1 MTNISF
7 LKDSDHQ
14 DQRDSHDQTDR
25 DYWGEDQLVF
35 EAHSFHF
42 RILLFSPSVAD
53 LLPGA
58 GTVPE
63 LNAFSLP
70 IGQEIL
76 NLLKLKTIF

>member
-1 MTNISF
+1 MTNILF
-7 LKDSDHQ
+7 LKYSDHQ

-25 DYWGEDQLVF
+25 DYWAEGQLVF

-42 RILLFSPSVAD
+42 RILLFSASVAD
-53 LLPGA
+53 FLPGA
-58 GTVPE
+58 ATFLE
-63 LNAFSLP
+63 LSAFSLP